1 MKFLYVDVKN
11 RKVVAVFQS
20 ANGEN
25 FYWTKKDVLEQKAKH
40 QILSSWNMIQQ
51 CDDALEA
58 MDEHKKQK
66 PWWKF
71 W

>member
-1 MKFLYVDVKN
+1 MKFLYVDVKK

-25 FYWTKKDVLEQKAKH
+25 FYWTKKELIEQKTKH
-40 QILSSWNMIQQ
+40 QILSSWNMIEQ
-51 CDDALEA
+51 CDDALRA
-58 MDEHKKQK
+58 MEDHKKQK